1 MGDDAWR
8 FAFTGES
15 VARLPR
21 EVAEEDVGLEM
32 FLEGLPFEE
41 RRLERVAQ
49 RADRIGED
57 MVQHLR
63 WAG

>member
-1 MGDDAWR
+1 M
-8 FAFTGES
+8 
-15 VARLPR
+15 L
-21 EVAEEDVGLEM
+21 LER
-32 FLEGLPFEE
+32 LPFEE
-41 RRLERVAQ
+41 RRLEGVAQ